1 MIAVRPRSVG
11 LRKSQVG
18 FVDQRRGLQRLPGT
32 FTPHV
37 RRREA
42 SKLVIDLWK
51 KVAGGAPVMAGGHAG
66 TNCSREVT
74 F

>member
-1 MIAVRPRSVG
+1 
-11 LRKSQVG
+11 
-18 FVDQRRGLQRLPGT
+18 VDQRRGLQRLSGT
-32 FTPHV
+32 LTPHI

>member
-1 MIAVRPRSVG
+1 M
-11 LRKSQVG
+11 
-18 FVDQRRGLQRLPGT
+18 DQRRGLQRLSGT

-51 KVAGGAPVMAGGHAG
+51 KVAGGAPVIA
-66 TNCSREVT
+66 
-74 F
+74 

>member
-1 MIAVRPRSVG
+1 
-11 LRKSQVG
+11 
-18 FVDQRRGLQRLPGT
+18 VDQRRGLQRLPGT

-37 RRREA
+37 LRREA

-51 KVAGGAPVMAGGHAG
+51 KVAGGAPVLAGGHAG
-66 TNCSREVT
+66 TNCSCEVT